1 MKKSFKLLAYLGVCL
16 PYMVGAQDS
25 FSTIQDSVPTTKTE
39 AKITEDKPE
48 SKFSINYY
56 GFIRND
62 IMFDTRQTVDVR
74 EGTVLMWPSDVSFDQ
89 NGKDINASSQ
99 FHMLSILSRA
109 GIKFS
114 MSNILN
120 ARVDGLLEGDF
131 FGNAEGGI
139 NEFRLRHAWITLNW
153 KTTQLGVG
161 QYWSP
166 LTVPEML
173 PGAINCS
180 GGAPYMPFNRNP
192 QIKLTQKLTDRLSVI
207 ATALSQRDFTSNTAP
222 YINSSTPSANLQLQ
236 YKTDKILLGAAGH
249 FEHIRPKLSS
259 GTLNLASN
267 QQLNSV
273 TAMAYAKYTSKPVTV
288 KAQAVLA
295 QNAGSFIMLG
305 GYIGYTP
312 NDGGVE
318 VYKTMHTQSYWIDIA
333 GNGKTWIPGLFAG
346 YSKNNGA
353 KQNQYDAAGGY
364 KAVAYGFPATV
375 SGVGAGN
382 GSRTINYIYR
392 IAPRIDYQIKKL
404 KFGFEAE
411 YSFAQWGDGNFNG
424 VATNNLNNIDN
435 LRLLFATTFS
445 F

>member
-1 MKKSFKLLAYLGVCL
+1 MNKKIRLLAYLVTCMPGLVYAQNL
-16 PYMVGAQDS
+16 SSKSQDS
-25 FSTIQDSVPTTKTE
+25 IKTVNDSVVQVKQ
-39 AKITEDKPE
+39 E

-74 EGTVLMWPSDVSFDQ
+74 EGTVLMWPSDVNYDQ
-89 NGKDINASSQ
+89 NGKDINATSQ
-99 FHMLSILSRA
+99 LHMLSILSRA
-109 GIKFS
+109 GINFS
-114 MSNILN
+114 LTNVLN

-153 KTTQLGVG
+153 KNTQLGIG
-161 QYWSP
+161 QYWHP
-166 LTVPEML
+166 LTVAEML

-192 QIKLTQKLTDRLSVI
+192 QVRLTQKLTNNLTVI
-207 ATALSQRDFTSNTAP
+207 ATALGQRDFTSNTAP
-222 YINSSTPSANLQLQ
+222 YINSSTPSGNLQLQ
-236 YKTDKILLGAAGH
+236 YKTSNMLLGLAGH

-267 QQLNSV
+267 EQLNSV
-273 TAMAYAKYTSKPVTV
+273 TAMAFAKYKTKPLTV

-312 NDGGVE
+312 NDGGIE
-318 VYKTMHTQSYWIDIA
+318 VYKTMNTQSYWIDIS
-333 GNGKTWIPGLFAG
+333 GNGKKWIPGLFAG

-353 KQNQYDAAGGY
+353 KQDEYSALNGY
-364 KAVAYGFPATV
+364 KAMAYGFPATV
-375 SGVGAGN
+375 SGIGAGN

-404 KFGFEAE
+404 KFGFETE
-411 YSFAQWGDGNFNG
+411 YSFSQWGDANYNG
-424 VATNNLNNIDN
+424 TANNKLNNIDN
-435 LRLLFATTFS
+435 LRLLFATTYS